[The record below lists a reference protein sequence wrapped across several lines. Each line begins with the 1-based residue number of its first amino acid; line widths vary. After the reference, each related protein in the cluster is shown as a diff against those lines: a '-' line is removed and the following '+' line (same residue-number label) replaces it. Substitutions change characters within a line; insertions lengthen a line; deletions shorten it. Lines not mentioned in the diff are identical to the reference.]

1 MMEKEFYAAFYS
13 KNRLRFVL
21 SNVLVVATTILTL
34 IYAYLLQIVL
44 DAANHGEMKQIMDA
58 LIATAILFFALF
70 VLQMLLKR
78 LRCAFVKRAMLQYKN
93 KAFEKITNKGI
104 TSFTNENTSSYL
116 SILTNDASY
125 IEDNYLYG
133 FFGIVSMCISFF
145 GAIALMLWYN
155 WILSL
160 VSIVLCVLPII
171 VSILFGEKI
180 AKVEKSISDKNER
193 FVGIIKDLLGG
204 FSVIKSFQAEK
215 KASVLFEKENDDL
228 ENLKEKRK
236 NTTGTIT
243 IISTEIGSVMQI
255 VVFLVGAVLSV
266 KGMIT
271 AGVVIAFVQLM
282 NNIIEPIQGLPSLY
296 AARKAAKALI
306 RKQSDFFVNDNTEE
320 DLLDKKELEQ
330 GITLNNV
337 TFAYEEG
344 NDVLKNINYTFEKG
358 KTYAIV
364 GESGSGKSTLI
375 QLLLKGYSDYDG
387 KICFDDMDIMKLS
400 GTALYR
406 MVSVVQQNVFIF
418 NSSIKDNITMFHECE
433 KNRLDEVSHKAG
445 LDKLVNDR
453 GYEYLCGEG
462 GANLS
467 GGERQRISIARSLL
481 KETSVLIMDEATAAL
496 DPETSNHILTQI
508 LSLNEMT
515 RVVITH
521 RLEKNMLLQFDD
533 IVVLHNG
540 SIVERGTFDELMD
553 KQQYFYSL
561 YRISA
566 GEE

>member
-1 MMEKEFYAAFYS
+1 MEKEFYAAFYS

-296 AARKAAKALI
+296 ADRKAAKALI

>member
-13 KNRLRFVL
+13 KNRLRFAL

-296 AARKAAKALI
+296 ADRKAAKALI